1 MNDYTM
7 TLSQV
12 VVLIRN
18 AQLFMHYVAFSLS
31 EDEEER
37 NIYEQE
43 NDEVTD
49 NVDDTVLSLCS
60 SNQQDNMETQHEDT
74 VLIPEAQE
82 TMSLESCN
90 ITEEI
95 HQSSNRQDRRTSTD
109 NVVFVKVVLEGGVD
123 ETPIGF

>member
-1 MNDYTM
+1 
-7 TLSQV
+7 
-12 VVLIRN
+12 
-18 AQLFMHYVAFSLS
+18 MHYVAFSLS

-37 NIYEQE
+37 NIHEQE

-95 HQSSNRQDRRTSTD
+95 HQSTNTQDRRTSTD